1 MKEFV
6 TSDWH
11 FDHRNIFGVDGFV
24 PTRKHFKSKEEMN
37 DTIIDAINS
46 VSTSEDIL
54 YHPGD
59 IGFGKP
65 EALFGLLERINPRI
79 VFVGGNH
86 DNTKLKK
93 YIIKNNYETPHGL
106 RYEYH
111 DIGFK
116 KKRSGKVYIFSHYPL
131 CLGNKRVN
139 IRNICGHIHE
149 LEARDWNVINVGIDS
164 PEIPKD
170 IPFGQPI
177 ELEKVYEMVE
187 KKWEKNMKDTL
198 TEEEW
203 IRYGGSE

>member
-11 FDHRNIFGVDGFV
+11 FSHNNIYGEKGFV
-24 PTRKHFKSKEEMN
+24 PTRTHFKSKEEMN
-37 DTIIDAINS
+37 DTIINAINS
-46 VSTSEDIL
+46 VATGEDIL
-54 YHPGD
+54 YHLGD
-59 IGFGKP
+59 IGFGSPKV
-65 EALFGLLERINPRI
+65 LFELLERINPRI

-86 DNTKLKK
+86 DNSKLKK
-93 YIIKNNYETPHGL
+93 YIINNNYETFHGM

-111 DIGFK
+111 DVGFK

-149 LEARDWNVINVGIDS
+149 TEAESWNVINVGIDS

-170 IPFGQPI
+170 ISFGQPI

-187 KKWEKNMKDTL
+187 KKWEKNMKESL

-203 IRYGGSE
+203 IRYGGSK